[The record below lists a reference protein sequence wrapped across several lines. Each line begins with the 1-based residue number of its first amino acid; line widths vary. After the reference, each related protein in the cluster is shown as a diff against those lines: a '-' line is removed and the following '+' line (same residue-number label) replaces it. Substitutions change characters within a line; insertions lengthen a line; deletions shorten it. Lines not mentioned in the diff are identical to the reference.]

1 MLATA
6 VPRYIQ
12 VSWRLPPRLLLRQ
25 HVPAIVNV
33 HAAAAPAG
41 HPRRDL
47 LEQSVRFFQWAREW
61 CEKNAPD
68 VRPVSELQ
76 IAPDAGEPVQ
86 PIADNYAELLEIAAC
101 SEVGVS

>member
-1 MLATA
+1 
-6 VPRYIQ
+6 
-12 VSWRLPPRLLLRQ
+12 LRQ

-86 PIADNYAELLEIAAC
+86 RIADNYAELLEIAAR
-101 SEVGVS
+101 SEVGIFRRQYRGNLAREGEGFSWR